1 MITLYTIKIALRGVS
16 PMVWQRLHLSGI
28 TSLAQFHHIIQLA
41 MEWDD
46 DNLHHFRIYA
56 KLRYATRTLPAE
68 LGVQG
73 TRVNA
78 VAPEPIETPI
88 YSKIGI
94 PEERLN
100 EMAAGI
106 ITQVP
111 ASRFG
116 KPDEI
121 AAGVVF
127 LASDASSY
135 MRGAGDPS

>member
-1 MITLYTIKIALRGVS
+1 MTPVMNEGGSIVFN
-16 PMVWQRLHLSGI
+16 PSGLDVLGI
-28 TSLAQFHHIIQLA
+28 PDMTVYSASRA
-41 MEWDD
+41 AS
-46 DNLHHFRIYA
+46 RS
-56 KLRYATRTLPAE
+56 ATRTLSAE

-111 ASRFG
+111 AGRFG

-135 MRGAGDPS
+135 MRGAEIQVDGGWTAL